1 MRNRF
6 DEQLF
11 ELNREIIEM
20 GAMCERA
27 VAQVTEAMGNG
38 DLKLISRVREEAPV
52 IDRMERDI
60 ESLCMKLLLHQQP
73 VAGDLRLAGMDIIE
87 KMGGET
93 VRMVAGGVEAFAQK
107 DADAARRLIER
118 DDIVDTY
125 FSKIK
130 RGMISLIA

>member
-38 DLKLISRVREEAPV
+38 DLKLISRVSIRGNYIWLFLFNINKKV
-52 IDRMERDI
+52 VKYME
-60 ESLCMKLLLHQQP
+60 LPGLM
-73 VAGDLRLAGMDIIE
+73 
-87 KMGGET
+87 
-93 VRMVAGGVEAFAQK
+93 
-107 DADAARRLIER
+107 
-118 DDIVDTY
+118 
-125 FSKIK
+125 
-130 RGMISLIA
+130 